1 MLNIKNINSAMR
13 TMGLSQTALAECCK
27 VSREAVSNW
36 LAGESMPR
44 PGKLAD
50 LAEIL
55 KLTVEQLF
63 AASEVAEPVVA
74 YRMRNNRAV
83 SGTAKE
89 AGEEVGRHLQQ
100 LLSFTDS
107 KTLFEPPHMREPSL
121 DGAAVRAAAAAVR
134 ASLKLAPTDIVTREQ
149 LFELFHDFG
158 AFLVPVF
165 WGGDKDGHE
174 NAMSVYLP
182 ESKSSWVVF
191 NMGCRQDDFK
201 YWLAHEYGHCLTLH
215 KLQGDDGEAFAE
227 MFAKQLLFPDELAA
241 QALENIRGS
250 EQPMAVANWFAGKY
264 DVSIV
269 TVVSAAD
276 RIAEARKEQI
286 TGLATGPFYGAW
298 KKTRKTAPTAAQ
310 SIFGTDTPTATE
322 YIVKSEE
329 VFRTPVFRALAKWQQ
344 KNGGRSPAFI
354 ASALNVSLVDANEL
368 SYALWRPTV

>member
-1 MLNIKNINSAMR
+1 MLNIKYIESAMLK
-13 TMGLSQTALAECCK
+13 MGLSQAALAEYCK

-36 LAGESMPR
+36 MTGESMPR

-55 KLTVEQLF
+55 KLRVEQLF

-100 LLSFTDS
+100 LLPLTGST
-107 KTLFEPPHMREPSL
+107 TLFEPPHMREPSL
-121 DGAAVRAAAAAVR
+121 DETAVRAAAAAVR
-134 ASLKLAPTDIVTREQ
+134 ASLKLAPTDVLTCKHI
-149 LFELFHDFG
+149 FELFHGFG

-165 WGGDKDGHE
+165 WGGDKVGHE

-182 ESKSSWVVF
+182 QSKSSWVVF

-215 KLQGDDGEAFAE
+215 ELQGDDGETFSEKFA
-227 MFAKQLLFPDELAA
+227 QHLLFPDELAA
-241 QALENIRGS
+241 QVLESIRCS
-250 EQPMAVANWFAGKY
+250 KQPRAVANGIAKKY
-264 DVSIV
+264 DVSII

-276 RIAEARKEQI
+276 RIAKARNEQV
-286 TGLATGPFYGAW
+286 TGLATGPFYGDW
-298 KKTRKTAPTAAQ
+298 KKAGKTAPTAAQ
-310 SIFGTDTPTATE
+310 SIFGTNTPTAAE
-322 YIVKSEE
+322 YIAKSEE
-329 VFRTPVFRALAKWQQ
+329 VFSTPVFRALAKWQQ
-344 KNGGRSPAFI
+344 ENGGRSPAFI

-368 SYALWRPTV
+368 SYALWEPAV